1 MSSYCTT
8 KNSNLRCRD
17 FLERTSSE
25 HAVMHFCEH
34 CSRLQ
39 KKCHVDNEFNHCIEC
54 VHLDCKCNL
63 TFLMMKWKRIKTE
76 RDCILYKLL
85 NAHKQMQKIF
95 IRTIYLQ
102 NQFMFLKNK
111 KQTMIEQKFQNI
123 IKLKK
128 DERKTSESSLNDLF
142 FDVSFKQIKILS
154 DFDWLSF
161 STETVAEA
169 SDSVVRWSLIFQWL
183 MKQHWFDCI

>member
-1 MSSYCTT
+1 
-8 KNSNLRCRD
+8 
-17 FLERTSSE
+17 
-25 HAVMHFCEH
+25 
-34 CSRLQ
+34 
-39 KKCHVDNEFNHCIEC
+39 
-54 VHLDCKCNL
+54 
-63 TFLMMKWKRIKTE
+63 
-76 RDCILYKLL
+76 
-85 NAHKQMQKIF
+85 
-95 IRTIYLQ
+95 
-102 NQFMFLKNK
+102 MFLKNK
-111 KQTMIEQKFQNI
+111 KQTMIERKFQNI

>member
-1 MSSYCTT
+1 
-8 KNSNLRCRD
+8 
-17 FLERTSSE
+17 
-25 HAVMHFCEH
+25 
-34 CSRLQ
+34 
-39 KKCHVDNEFNHCIEC
+39 
-54 VHLDCKCNL
+54 
-63 TFLMMKWKRIKTE
+63 
-76 RDCILYKLL
+76 
-85 NAHKQMQKIF
+85 
-95 IRTIYLQ
+95 
-102 NQFMFLKNK
+102 MFLKNK